1 MQELPQTEKKDTDL
15 FTAPGMKV
23 LIVDDNV
30 INRKVARGFLKNYD
44 FDLTEA
50 ESGPEAIERVRAER
64 YDLIFMDHMMPDM
77 DGVEAAEIIRRDCG
91 ENGTY
96 PVMIALTANA
106 MEGMRERFLEH
117 DFQDFIA
124 KPLDRREL
132 NQLLLRWVPEKYRQ
146 TQEEEEESKPL
157 DPEAFRIDGIDMN
170 AVMQYYS
177 GDEEGF
183 VELLDLYCIDGKRK
197 TELLYEVVESDI
209 LRYQIEVHGLKS
221 ASANIGAMK
230 VSSMARAQE
239 NAAVQGDREFIAEKF
254 PLLMG
259 EYENLLANIGQF
271 LEWRR
276 QENGGKEKLPCLT
289 LQEIR
294 GETAV
299 ALEELKHFR
308 SQKCGERVDEMLK
321 HQLPEYAEKRLLEI
335 REQLRLYED
344 DRAEELLDQ
353 LLVLLEKE
361 EQGK

>member
-1 MQELPQTEKKDTDL
+1 
-15 FTAPGMKV
+15 
-23 LIVDDNV
+23 
-30 INRKVARGFLKNYD
+30 
-44 FDLTEA
+44 
-50 ESGPEAIERVRAER
+50 
-64 YDLIFMDHMMPDM
+64 
-77 DGVEAAEIIRRDCG
+77 
-91 ENGTY
+91 
-96 PVMIALTANA
+96 
-106 MEGMRERFLEH
+106 
-117 DFQDFIA
+117 
-124 KPLDRREL
+124 
-132 NQLLLRWVPEKYRQ
+132 
-146 TQEEEEESKPL
+146 
-157 DPEAFRIDGIDMN
+157 MN

-221 ASANIGAMK
+221 ASTNIGAMK

-239 NAAVQGDREFIAEKF
+239 NAAVQGDREFIAEEF